1 MKICVYVNVFICF
14 YTILYNRYYRDIFS
28 SSFFFSFFVKKTT
41 FVMNQQI
48 QSNSIS
54 FYCNYKTIFL
64 IVFLSYN
71 KQQYFMTNLL
81 LLNVSVKC

>member
-1 MKICVYVNVFICF
+1 MFLFVFILFC
-14 YTILYNRYYRDIFS
+14 TTDIIVIYFLL
-28 SSFFFSFFVKKTT
+28 FFLLLKTT
-41 FVMNQQI
+41 FVMNQQN
-48 QSNSIS
+48 QFNSIS

-64 IVFLSYN
+64 IVFLSHN

>member
-28 SSFFFSFFVKKTT
+28 SFFLLLKTT
-41 FVMNQQI
+41 FVMNQQN
-48 QSNSIS
+48 QFNSIS

-64 IVFLSYN
+64 IVFLSHN

>member
-1 MKICVYVNVFICF
+1 
-14 YTILYNRYYRDIFS
+14 
-28 SSFFFSFFVKKTT
+28 
-41 FVMNQQI
+41 MNQQN
-48 QSNSIS
+48 QFNSIS

>member
-1 MKICVYVNVFICF
+1 MKICVYANVFIWF

-28 SSFFFSFFVKKTT
+28 FILFFFFVKKTT
-41 FVMNQQI
+41 FVINQQN
-48 QSNSIS
+48 QFNSIS

-64 IVFLSYN
+64 TVFLSYN